1 MVDMSRAHVWA
12 WDARPWPDF
21 PDRLETW
28 TDGSNHARGHWLN
41 GRSGVALADVVSEIC
56 ARCEIQETDVEQLHG
71 SVTGYAVEAVETARQ
86 SLQPLMLGYCFDS
99 NTIEGRLAFANR
111 GGSSVIQ
118 LHAGS
123 CVAAGN
129 QPVVTL
135 TRSPAAEAA
144 ERVSVG
150 FVRADMDYATG
161 AVEALAPEASEP
173 RTEQMSLPLVLS
185 EGEARAVAA
194 RALSEAQVARETLGC
209 SVPLSR
215 MSLSPGDLISFPTEG
230 GILYRVDRIE
240 DAGARSIIGVRV
252 EPAVY
257 QVPVSEVRGG
267 RRQTL
272 TAPGPVTVQFLDL
285 PLLTGDEAPVGSHLA
300 VARAPWSGA
309 VAVYTANSDH
319 GYRFQ
324 QDVRRPAVIGELLDP
339 LPWAESGRWMRA
351 GARVRVS
358 GSLQGRSEEDVLN
371 GANAAA
377 LRFGPEGDWE
387 VIQFELA
394 ELVAPKTYM
403 LRKLLRG
410 QAGTDAVVPDVWPA
424 GTTFVLLDG
433 AVQQL
438 PLPSSARGRAKHY
451 RIGPASRSY
460 DDPSYVHR
468 IEVSLGTG
476 LRPYR
481 PVHLSARRRSD
492 GAVEVTWFRRTRVD
506 GDSWLG
512 TDVPLGEEGEAYV
525 VRIYDAGA
533 LAREAETSS
542 SVYRYTEADQASDGV
557 AGALTIEVAQV
568 SVRFG
573 PGPFERIEFDG

>member
-1 MVDMSRAHVWA
+1 
-12 WDARPWPDF
+12 
-21 PDRLETW
+21 
-28 TDGSNHARGHWLN
+28 
-41 GRSGVALADVVSEIC
+41 
-56 ARCEIQETDVEQLHG
+56 
-71 SVTGYAVEAVETARQ
+71 
-86 SLQPLMLGYCFDS
+86 
-99 NTIEGRLAFANR
+99 
-111 GGSSVIQ
+111 
-118 LHAGS
+118 
-123 CVAAGN
+123 
-129 QPVVTL
+129 
-135 TRSPAAEAA
+135 
-144 ERVSVG
+144 
-150 FVRADMDYATG
+150 
-161 AVEALAPEASEP
+161 
-173 RTEQMSLPLVLS
+173 
-185 EGEARAVAA
+185 
-194 RALSEAQVARETLGC
+194 
-209 SVPLSR
+209 
-215 MSLSPGDLISFPTEG
+215 
-230 GILYRVDRIE
+230 
-240 DAGARSIIGVRV
+240 
-252 EPAVY
+252 
-257 QVPVSEVRGG
+257 
-267 RRQTL
+267 
-272 TAPGPVTVQFLDL
+272 
-285 PLLTGDEAPVGSHLA
+285 
-300 VARAPWSGA
+300 
-309 VAVYTANSDH
+309 
-319 GYRFQ
+319 
-324 QDVRRPAVIGELLDP
+324 
-339 LPWAESGRWMRA
+339 MRA

-377 LRFGPEGDWE
+377 LRLGPEGDWE